1 MMFSIRSFVL
11 YAVGTSMCGGLLVL
25 LCLPLCAL
33 LRRLRAPSKLLC
45 LLWLAVGLRFLLPGG
60 IPVSIRQPGSAAP
73 IQQAGAV
80 VQALTV
86 PAELPAQALPGAAG
100 SAPLPG
106 SMFNIWVALAAI
118 WAAGVVV
125 LLVRA
130 AAGYCR
136 LRRMVTLACKTPDGC
151 YTCAAVATPF
161 TLGVLR
167 PRIYMPQSLQGP
179 PRRAVLLHERTHI
192 RRGDPITKPLYYLA
206 ACLHWWNPL
215 AWLAFRQFEQYM
227 ELACDEAAIGTAP
240 AAERAD
246 YCESILRF
254 ATVRQMPGALAFGQ
268 GQVAKRVAHLL
279 KYRKPAPL
287 LLALG
292 CVLVA
297 LGCGACALRP
307 QAETITP
314 QAEPVSAA
322 AEPTPGPAT
331 PADDTL
337 TNSAAEPTAQPEQPQ
352 ATAEPLV
359 FGWPVADF
367 HYIARFVSDYHRG
380 ADYSATKGTPVLAV
394 YGGTVAVANYNHP
407 SYGNHVVIDHG
418 TADGYSWRTLYAH
431 LQSAIVQTGQTV
443 TQGQLIGYVGH
454 TGQSTGN
461 HCHFE
466 VSVDGV
472 LTSPRWF
479 TAYHGEG
486 DHAEPTD
493 EERQELIDSCAAAK
507 QGDTVRTLEEALT
520 FTLQNPMP
528 DYEQVSATFAD
539 THTGVDLAAPEGTA
553 VLAPAD
559 GMVTE
564 CSYNGDDGYYLVL
577 LHGEVDGVTW
587 KTRYTHLSTVN
598 VQVGQGVAQGYPI
611 ANCGSTGASTGPHLH
626 WEVLRDGEPVDPQGV
641 CEGLF

>member
-1 MMFSIRSFVL
+1 M
-11 YAVGTSMCGGLLVL
+11 
-25 LCLPLCAL
+25 
-33 LRRLRAPSKLLC
+33 
-45 LLWLAVGLRFLLPGG
+45 
-60 IPVSIRQPGSAAP
+60 
-73 IQQAGAV
+73 
-80 VQALTV
+80 
-86 PAELPAQALPGAAG
+86 PGAAG
-100 SAPLPG
+100 RAPLPG

-136 LRRMVTLACKTPDGC
+136 LRRMVALACKTPDGC
-151 YTCAAVATPF
+151 YPCAAVATPF

-167 PRIYMPQSLQGP
+167 PRIYMPQSLQGA
-179 PRRAVLLHERTHI
+179 PRQAVLLHERTHI

-215 AWLAFRQFEQYM
+215 AWLAFRQFEEYM

-297 LGCGACALRP
+297 LGCGVCALRP
-307 QAETITP
+307 QAETTAP
-314 QAEPVSAA
+314 QAEPISAA
-322 AEPTPGPAT
+322 SEPTPEPAT

-394 YGGTVAVANYNHP
+394 YNGTVVVANNHY

-418 TADGYSWRTLYAH
+418 TLPDGHSYRTLYAH
-431 LQSAIVQTGQTV
+431 LDTLSVAAGDTV
-443 TQGQLIGYVGH
+443 TQGQQLGTVGSTGKSAGNHLHLELFVDGALTDTRTMIPYDNTTSPDLHLTTTLDFICPLQDYTAISAPFRTDDSDTPPHLGVDFAAAGGH
-454 TGQSTGN
+454 TGPG
-461 HCHFE
+461 C
-466 VSVDGV
+466 
-472 LTSPRWF
+472 
-479 TAYHGEG
+479 
-486 DHAEPTD
+486 AE
-493 EERQELIDSCAAAK
+493 R
-507 QGDTVRTLEEALT
+507 RY
-520 FTLQNPMP
+520 NP
-528 DYEQVSATFAD
+528 
-539 THTGVDLAAPEGTA
+539 GRLG
-553 VLAPAD
+553 
-559 GMVTE
+559 
-564 CSYNGDDGYYLVL
+564 
-577 LHGEVDGVTW
+577 
-587 KTRYTHLSTVN
+587 
-598 VQVGQGVAQGYPI
+598 
-611 ANCGSTGASTGPHLH
+611 
-626 WEVLRDGEPVDPQGV
+626 
-641 CEGLF
+641 

>member
-215 AWLAFRQFEQYM
+215 AWLAFRQFEEYM

-240 AAERAD
+240 AAE
-246 YCESILRF
+246 
-254 ATVRQMPGALAFGQ
+254 
-268 GQVAKRVAHLL
+268 
-279 KYRKPAPL
+279 
-287 LLALG
+287 
-292 CVLVA
+292 
-297 LGCGACALRP
+297 
-307 QAETITP
+307 
-314 QAEPVSAA
+314 PVSAA
-322 AEPTPGPAT
+322 AEPTPEPAT

-394 YGGTVAVANYNHP
+394 YNGTVVVANNHY

-418 TADGYSWRTLYAH
+418 TLPDGHSYRTLYAH
-431 LQSAIVQTGQTV
+431 LDTLSVAAGDTV
-443 TQGQLIGYVGH
+443 TQGQQLGTVGSTGKSTGNHLHLELFVDGALTDTRTMIPYDNTTSPDLHLTTTLDFICPLESYTAISAPFRTDDSDTPPHLGVDFAAAGGTPVQAAQSGVITQAGWDDDHGYFVTIYHGANAAANDDGVYPANYATSYAHLQSKPAVQVGQRVAQGDVIGYVGS
-454 TGQSTGN
+454 TGSSTGN
-461 HCHFE
+461 HLHFQLL
-466 VSVDGV
+466 V
-472 LTSPRWF
+472 
-479 TAYHGEG
+479 
-486 DHAEPTD
+486 
-493 EERQELIDSCAAAK
+493 
-507 QGDTVRTLEEALT
+507 
-520 FTLQNPMP
+520 N
-528 DYEQVSATFAD
+528 
-539 THTGVDLAAPEGTA
+539 GT
-553 VLAPAD
+553 
-559 GMVTE
+559 
-564 CSYNGDDGYYLVL
+564 
-577 LHGEVDGVTW
+577 
-587 KTRYTHLSTVN
+587 
-598 VQVGQGVAQGYPI
+598 
-611 ANCGSTGASTGPHLH
+611 
-626 WEVLRDGEPVDPQGV
+626 PVDPLAMLPQ
-641 CEGLF
+641 

>member
-86 PAELPAQALPGAAG
+86 PAALPAQALPGAAG
-100 SAPLPG
+100 SATLPG
-106 SMFNIWVALAAI
+106 STFNIWVLLAAV

-215 AWLAFRQFEQYM
+215 AWLAFRQFEEYM

-314 QAEPVSAA
+314 QAEPF
-322 AEPTPGPAT
+322 
-331 PADDTL
+331 
-337 TNSAAEPTAQPEQPQ
+337 
-352 ATAEPLV
+352 PL
-359 FGWPVADF
+359 
-367 HYIARFVSDYHRG
+367 R
-380 ADYSATKGTPVLAV
+380 
-394 YGGTVAVANYNHP
+394 
-407 SYGNHVVIDHG
+407 
-418 TADGYSWRTLYAH
+418 
-431 LQSAIVQTGQTV
+431 
-443 TQGQLIGYVGH
+443 
-454 TGQSTGN
+454 
-461 HCHFE
+461 
-466 VSVDGV
+466 
-472 LTSPRWF
+472 
-479 TAYHGEG
+479 
-486 DHAEPTD
+486 
-493 EERQELIDSCAAAK
+493 
-507 QGDTVRTLEEALT
+507 
-520 FTLQNPMP
+520 QNPRRNLP
-528 DYEQVSATFAD
+528 
-539 THTGVDLAAPEGTA
+539 
-553 VLAPAD
+553 
-559 GMVTE
+559 
-564 CSYNGDDGYYLVL
+564 L
-577 LHGEVDGVTW
+577 LLMI
-587 KTRYTHLSTVN
+587 R
-598 VQVGQGVAQGYPI
+598 
-611 ANCGSTGASTGPHLH
+611 
-626 WEVLRDGEPVDPQGV
+626 
-641 CEGLF
+641 

>member
-33 LRRLRAPSKLLC
+33 LRRLR
-45 LLWLAVGLRFLLPGG
+45 
-60 IPVSIRQPGSAAP
+60 AP

-167 PRIYMPQSLQGP
+167 PRIYMPQSLQGS

-215 AWLAFRQFEQYM
+215 AWLAFRQFEEYM

-394 YGGTVAVANYNHP
+394 YGGTVVVANYDHP

-418 TADGYSWRTLYAH
+418 TLPDGHSYRTLYAH
-431 LQSAIVQTGQTV
+431 MDTLSVAAGDTV
-443 TQGQLIGYVGH
+443 TQGQQLG
-454 TGQSTGN
+454 
-461 HCHFE
+461 
-466 VSVDGV
+466 
-472 LTSPRWF
+472 
-479 TAYHGEG
+479 
-486 DHAEPTD
+486 
-493 EERQELIDSCAAAK
+493 
-507 QGDTVRTLEEALT
+507 TV
-520 FTLQNPMP
+520 
-528 DYEQVSATFAD
+528 
-539 THTGVDLAAPEGTA
+539 
-553 VLAPAD
+553 
-559 GMVTE
+559 
-564 CSYNGDDGYYLVL
+564 
-577 LHGEVDGVTW
+577 
-587 KTRYTHLSTVN
+587 
-598 VQVGQGVAQGYPI
+598 
-611 ANCGSTGASTGPHLH
+611 GSTGASTGNLLHLEHLTTTLDFICPLESYTAISAPFRTDDSDTPPHLGVDFAAAGGTPVQAAQSGVVTQAGWDDDH
-626 WEVLRDGEPVDPQGV
+626 GYFVTIYHGANAAANDDGTYPANYATSYAHLQSKPAVQVGQRVAQGDVIGYVGSTGSSTGNHLHFQLLVNGTPVDPLAILPQ
-641 CEGLF
+641 

>member
-80 VQALTV
+80 VQ
-86 PAELPAQALPGAAG
+86 
-100 SAPLPG
+100 
-106 SMFNIWVALAAI
+106 
-118 WAAGVVV
+118 VVV

-167 PRIYMPQSLQGP
+167 PRIYMPQSLQGA
-179 PRRAVLLHERTHI
+179 PRQAVLLHERTHI

-215 AWLAFRQFEQYM
+215 AWLAFRQFEEYM

-322 AEPTPGPAT
+322 AEPTPEPAT

-367 HYIARFVSDYHRG
+367 HYIARFVSD
-380 ADYSATKGTPVLAV
+380 
-394 YGGTVAVANYNHP
+394 
-407 SYGNHVVIDHG
+407 
-418 TADGYSWRTLYAH
+418 
-431 LQSAIVQTGQTV
+431 
-443 TQGQLIGYVGH
+443 
-454 TGQSTGN
+454 
-461 HCHFE
+461 
-466 VSVDGV
+466 
-472 LTSPRWF
+472 
-479 TAYHGEG
+479 
-486 DHAEPTD
+486 
-493 EERQELIDSCAAAK
+493 
-507 QGDTVRTLEEALT
+507 
-520 FTLQNPMP
+520 
-528 DYEQVSATFAD
+528 
-539 THTGVDLAAPEGTA
+539 
-553 VLAPAD
+553 
-559 GMVTE
+559 
-564 CSYNGDDGYYLVL
+564 
-577 LHGEVDGVTW
+577 
-587 KTRYTHLSTVN
+587 
-598 VQVGQGVAQGYPI
+598 
-611 ANCGSTGASTGPHLH
+611 
-626 WEVLRDGEPVDPQGV
+626 
-641 CEGLF
+641 